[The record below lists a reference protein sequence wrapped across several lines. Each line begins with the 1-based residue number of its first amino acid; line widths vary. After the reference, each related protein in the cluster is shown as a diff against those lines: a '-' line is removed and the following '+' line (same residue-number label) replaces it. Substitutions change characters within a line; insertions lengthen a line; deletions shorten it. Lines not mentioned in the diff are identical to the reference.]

1 MARRRTVYV
10 KWGSGGLEVR
20 LSRGLIAVLA
30 ANAALYFEPR
40 SVLVEADY
48 EEPAAI
54 SDEKRLYV
62 YIGFRGKLEPLE
74 APRIDVVGR
83 YVDELGELRVVD
95 LEFNRYLTIVTPGDF
110 LYDFAVITPD
120 KLFFQADAR
129 RKVYF
134 EKPAAFRIV
143 AHLV

>member
-1 MARRRTVYV
+1 MARRKTVYV
-10 KWGSGGLEVR
+10 KWDSGGLEVR
-20 LSRGLIAVLA
+20 LSRGLITVVA

-48 EEPAAI
+48 EEPVAI

-83 YVDELGELRVVD
+83 YVDELGELRLVD
-95 LEFNRYLTIVTPGDF
+95 LEFNRYLTILTPGDF

-120 KLFFQADAR
+120 KLFFQTNAR